1 MLEFML
7 RAGIGAA
14 CQAPE
19 QACSVHHCAAGRCN
33 RARKLARQLGEAR
46 CVCPF
51 WQWPSLLVASAQ
63 LHRRMHHTWS
73 AASPSGPGPAA
84 ASTASSKHA
93 AAMQDGRQG
102 PPSRL
107 MRHLLR
113 CCVSGD
119 GAPACPIAAQPPG
132 DAAPPPVVPNSGL
145 RPTTQLR
152 HRQQFVIRYVPVC
165 RW

>member
-1 MLEFML
+1 MSGPGTGVFCTPLCG
-7 RAGIGAA
+7 RAVQPGA
-14 CQAPE
+14 QTRT
-19 QACSVHHCAAGRCN
+19 AAGRSPL
-33 RARKLARQLGEAR
+33 RVPFLAVEAA
-46 CVCPF
+46 
-51 WQWPSLLVASAQ
+51 WPSLLVASAQ

-132 DAAPPPVVPNSGL
+132 DAAPPPVNSGL